1 MNLLMTNV
9 PGPVFLAFYAVLI
22 AICVVLLIV
31 GRLTSA
37 GPLRKT
43 SNVLELAYASG
54 GRIGLVATIVSLLDP
69 PDRLEYLER
78 HGNPDLYRNIGSH
91 PIVGRVRQLMEASD
105 LQHLSIS
112 TRAENDQ
119 QFKELEKDLI
129 ADMKRNR
136 LLSDNKTF
144 LRKLAGWFT
153 LAVFLFGLYRC
164 AVGMFNDKPIGFLVA
179 MTFSLIFLI
188 GFFVY
193 SGPTQAMKRTR
204 AATLKDTMAQMR
216 GLEPQSQAFALG
228 FPLALAVGGA
238 SAAWQLDPSFA
249 SLWALPTAAALADG
263 AGSSSCGSGSSCS
276 SCSSCGGGGGCGGC
290 GGGD

>member
-43 SNVLELAYASG
+43 PNVLELAYASG

-78 HGNPDLYRNIGSH
+78 HGNPELYRNISSH
-91 PIVGRVRQLMEASD
+91 PIVGRVHQLMEASD

-119 QFKELEKDLI
+119 QFKELEKDLT
-129 ADMKRNR
+129 ADMRRNR

-188 GFFVY
+188 GFLVY

-276 SCSSCGGGGGCGGC
+276 SCGGGGGCGGC

>member
-9 PGPVFLAFYAVLI
+9 PGDVFLAFYAVLI

-43 SNVLELAYASG
+43 PNVLELAYASG

-69 PDRLEYLER
+69 PDRLDYLER

-91 PIVGRVRQLMEASD
+91 PIVGRVRQLMEAPD

-112 TRAENDQ
+112 TRTENDQ
-119 QFKELEKDLI
+119 QLKELEKDLI
-129 ADMKRNR
+129 ADMRRNR

-144 LRKLAGWFT
+144 LRRLAGWFT

-188 GFFVY
+188 GFLMY
-193 SGPTQAMKRTR
+193 SGPTRAMKRTR
-204 AATLKDTMAQMR
+204 AVTLKDTMAQMR

-263 AGSSSCGSGSSCS
+263 AGGVNSCASGS

>member
-9 PGPVFLAFYAVLI
+9 PGDVFLAFYAVLI

-43 SNVLELAYASG
+43 PNVLELAYASG

-69 PDRLEYLER
+69 PHRLEYLER

-91 PIVGRVRQLMEASD
+91 PIVGRVRQLMEAPD

-112 TRAENDQ
+112 TRTENDQ
-119 QFKELEKDLI
+119 QLKELEKDLI
-129 ADMKRNR
+129 ADMRRNR

-144 LRKLAGWFT
+144 LRRLAGWFT
-153 LAVFLFGLYRC
+153 LAVFLFGVFRC
-164 AVGMFNDKPIGFLVA
+164 AVGMFNDKPVGFLVA

-188 GFFVY
+188 GFLVY
-193 SGPTQAMKRTR
+193 SGPTRAMKRTR

-238 SAAWQLDPSFA
+238 SVAWQLDPSFA
-249 SLWALPTAAALADG
+249 SVWALPTAAALSNG
-263 AGSSSCGSGSSCS
+263 GGGGSSCS
-276 SCSSCGGGGGCGGC
+276 SVSSCSSCGGGCGGC

>member
-43 SNVLELAYASG
+43 PNVLELAYASG
-54 GRIGLVATIVSLLDP
+54 GRLGLVATIVSLLDP

-119 QFKELEKDLI
+119 QFKELEKDLT
-129 ADMKRNR
+129 ADMRRNR

-188 GFFVY
+188 GFLVY

-204 AATLKDTMAQMR
+204 AVTLKDTMAQMR

-249 SLWALPTAAALADG
+249 SLWALPTAAALTDG
-263 AGSSSCGSGSSCS
+263 AGSSSCGSGS

>member
-9 PGPVFLAFYAVLI
+9 PGPVFLAFYAVLV
-22 AICVVLLIV
+22 AICIVLLIV

-43 SNVLELAYASG
+43 PNVLELAYASG

-69 PDRLEYLER
+69 PDRLDYLER

-91 PIVGRVRQLMEASD
+91 PIVGRVRQLMEAPD

-112 TRAENDQ
+112 TRTENDQ
-119 QFKELEKDLI
+119 QLKELEKDLI
-129 ADMKRNR
+129 ADMRRNR

-144 LRKLAGWFT
+144 LRRLAGWFT

-164 AVGMFNDKPIGFLVA
+164 VVGMFNDKPIGFLVA

-188 GFFVY
+188 GFLVY

-204 AATLKDTMAQMR
+204 AVTLKDTMAQMR

-249 SLWALPTAAALADG
+249 SVWALPTAASLANG

>member
-1 MNLLMTNV
+1 MNLFMTNV
-9 PGPVFLAFYAVLI
+9 PGYVFLAFYAVLI

-31 GRLTSA
+31 ARVTSA

-43 SNVLELAYASG
+43 PNVLELAYASG
-54 GRIGLVATIVSLLDP
+54 GRIGLVTTVVSLLDP
-69 PDRLEYLER
+69 PQRLEHLER
-78 HGNPDLYRNIGSH
+78 HGNPELYRNISSH
-91 PIVGRVRQLMEASD
+91 PIVGRVRQLMEATD
-105 LQHLSIS
+105 LQHLPIS
-112 TRAENDQ
+112 KRAENDLG
-119 QFKELEKDLI
+119 FKELEKDLI

-153 LAVFLFGLYRC
+153 LAVFLFGLFRC

-188 GFFVY
+188 GFYVY
-193 SGPTQAMKRTR
+193 AGPTKAMKRTR
-204 AATLKDTMAQMR
+204 TSTLRDTMAQMR

-276 SCSSCGGGGGCGGC
+276 SCGGGGGCGGC

>member
-1 MNLLMTNV
+1 MNLFMTNV
-9 PGPVFLAFYAVLI
+9 PGYVFLAFYAALI
-22 AICVVLLIV
+22 AVCVVLLIV
-31 GRLTSA
+31 ARMTSA

-43 SNVLELAYASG
+43 PNVLELAYASG
-54 GRIGLVATIVSLLDP
+54 GRIGLVTTVVSLLDP
-69 PDRLEYLER
+69 PQRLEHLER
-78 HGNPDLYRNIGSH
+78 HGNPELYRNISSH
-91 PIVGRVRQLMEASD
+91 PIVGRVRQLMEATD
-105 LQHLSIS
+105 LQHLPIS
-112 TRAENDQ
+112 KRAENDLG
-119 QFKELEKDLI
+119 FKELEKDLI

-153 LAVFLFGLYRC
+153 LAVFLFGLFRC

-179 MTFSLIFLI
+179 MTFGLIFLI
-188 GFFVY
+188 GFYVY
-193 SGPTQAMKRTR
+193 AGPTQAMKRTR
-204 AATLKDTMAQMR
+204 AVTLKDTMAQMR

>member
-43 SNVLELAYASG
+43 PNVLELAYASG
-54 GRIGLVATIVSLLDP
+54 GRLGLVATIVSLLDP

-119 QFKELEKDLI
+119 QFKELEKDLT
-129 ADMKRNR
+129 ADMRRNR

-188 GFFVY
+188 GFLVY

-249 SLWALPTAAALADG
+249 SLWALPTAAALTDG
-263 AGSSSCGSGSSCS
+263 AGSSSCGSGS

>member
-1 MNLLMTNV
+1 MNLFMTNV
-9 PGPVFLAFYAVLI
+9 PGYVFLAFYAVLI

-31 GRLTSA
+31 ARMTSA

-43 SNVLELAYASG
+43 PNVLELAYASG
-54 GRIGLVATIVSLLDP
+54 GRIGLVTTVVSLLDP
-69 PDRLEYLER
+69 PQRLEYLER
-78 HGNPDLYRNIGSH
+78 HGNPELYRSISSH

-153 LAVFLFGLYRC
+153 LAVFLFGLFRC
-164 AVGMFNDKPIGFLVA
+164 AIGMLNDKPIGFLVA
-179 MTFSLIFLI
+179 MTFGLIFLI
-188 GFFVY
+188 GFYVY
-193 SGPTQAMKRTR
+193 AGPTQAMKRTR
-204 AATLKDTMAQMR
+204 AVTLKDTMAQMR

>member
-22 AICVVLLIV
+22 AICIVLLIV

-43 SNVLELAYASG
+43 PNVLELAYASG

-69 PDRLEYLER
+69 PQRLEYLER
-78 HGNPDLYRNIGSH
+78 HGNPELYRNISSH

-129 ADMKRNR
+129 ADMRRNR

-144 LRKLAGWFT
+144 LRRLAGWFT

-188 GFFVY
+188 GFLVY

-216 GLEPQSQAFALG
+216 GLEPQSQAFDLG